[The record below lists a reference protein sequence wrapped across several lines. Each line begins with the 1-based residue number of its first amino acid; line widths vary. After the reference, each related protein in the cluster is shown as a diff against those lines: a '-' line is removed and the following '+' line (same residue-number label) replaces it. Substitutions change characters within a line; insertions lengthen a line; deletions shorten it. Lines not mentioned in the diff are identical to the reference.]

1 MGIQVDRS
9 DDDIYKLASWAE
21 ERVMHGKTDHDEG
34 TYEEGVRDALRWLL
48 GETDIRPD
56 E

>member
-9 DDDIYKLASWAE
+9 DAEIFDLANWAE
-21 ERVMHGKTDHDEG
+21 ERVMHGETDHDDG
-34 TYEEGVRDALRWLL
+34 TYEEGVRDAVRWLL
-48 GETDIRPD
+48 GETDTRPD